1 MLINK
6 DTKIG
11 VVGQGFVGSA
21 IREGLNKYYDV
32 ETYDKF
38 INSTCG
44 SLEELM
50 TKTKIIFICLPT
62 PMKKTGACDLS
73 IVQEVISDMNKY
85 ASGHIAIIKSTVIPG
100 TTEDLNQQFQN
111 INIIFSPEF
120 LTEANNIKDFQNQNR
135 IILGGDKENT
145 NIVKNM
151 FANIFFDIPIVEVDS
166 KTAEMTKY
174 YINTFLATKVSFANE
189 MKKICDG
196 LKLDHEKVRR
206 LVLLDKRIGRTH
218 LMVPYDNKYG
228 FGGHC
233 FPKDLIALKT
243 QAEQNNVDTTML
255 NATWNKNLKVRPS
268 NQRDWEKMKGRAV
281 SD

>member
-21 IREGLNKYYDV
+21 IREGLNKYYNV

-151 FANIFFDIPIVEVDS
+151 FANIFFDIPSVEVD
-166 KTAEMTKY
+166 
-174 YINTFLATKVSFANE
+174 
-189 MKKICDG
+189 
-196 LKLDHEKVRR
+196 
-206 LVLLDKRIGRTH
+206 
-218 LMVPYDNKYG
+218 
-228 FGGHC
+228 
-233 FPKDLIALKT
+233 
-243 QAEQNNVDTTML
+243 
-255 NATWNKNLKVRPS
+255 
-268 NQRDWEKMKGRAV
+268 
-281 SD
+281 

>member
-21 IREGLNKYYDV
+21 IREGLNKYYNV

>member
-11 VVGQGFVGSA
+11 IIGQGFVGSA

-38 INSTCG
+38 KNSTCQ

-50 TKTKIIFICLPT
+50 TKTKIIFVCLPT
-62 PMKKTGACDLS
+62 PMRKTGACDLS
-73 IVQEVISDMNKY
+73 IVREAISDMNKH

-100 TTEDLNQQFQN
+100 TTGELTNQFKD
-111 INIIFSPEF
+111 INIVFSPEF
-120 LTEANNIKDFQNQNR
+120 LTEANNIKDFQNQSR
-135 IILGGDKENT
+135 IILGGDKQYT

-189 MKKICDG
+189 MKKICDS
-196 LKLDHEKVRR
+196 LELDHEKVRR
-206 LVLLDKRIGRTH
+206 LVMLDKRIGRTH
-218 LMVPYDNKYG
+218 LVAPYDGKYG

-233 FPKDLIALKT
+233 FPKDLVALKT
-243 QAEQNNVDTTML
+243 QAEKNNVDTTML
-255 NATWNKNLKVRPS
+255 TATWNKNLQVRPPE
-268 NQRDWEKMKGRAV
+268 QRDWEKMKGRAV